1 MFDCLISDLL
11 AWLLNYRPMGD
22 QYGCLGL
29 GPEQPK
35 VYFKKKLIFILF
47 VPSPGTSV
55 SVGMGHSLQQAYL
68 L

>member
-1 MFDCLISDLL
+1 L
-11 AWLLNYRPMGD
+11 GD